1 MDLWWMGR
9 FEYVSTHSLK
19 IIPKVKLIRCN
30 DIPKF
35 QKWRNTT
42 SIFRS
47 RKIFHRTNIEAT
59 YMSFLLKINQRLLE
73 DLFNSETQ
81 GPWSILVEA
90 SDSLELEMLQC
101 NVSVSGVCL
110 FFIEALTS
118 FLIVWWCAQQS
129 YWSTSANHQLVAPHF
144 QLVPPH
150 FLPVCLPLLHWA
162 VTHSSS
168 QQLRPHTIHNEHI
181 TILTNM
187 IDKKEC
193 TVMYIFFC
201 IFKSRIRIVVGI
213 RFHLF
218 VIALQDHFSLES
230 INPWPQRA
238 ICLLCCFCHLNFL
251 SR

>member
-1 MDLWWMGR
+1 MDLWWIGR
-9 FEYVSTHSLK
+9 CEYVSTHSLK

-42 SIFRS
+42 SISRS

-59 YMSFLLKINQRLLE
+59 YMSFLLKINQRLIE
-73 DLFNSETQ
+73 DLFNSRDSGTLINI
-81 GPWSILVEA
+81 GWGLRLAGTRTA
-90 SDSLELEMLQC
+90 SMQC
-101 NVSVSGVCL
+101 ICVRC

-129 YWSTSANHQLVAPHF
+129 YWTTSANHQLVSPHFQLVPPHF

-168 QQLRPHTIHNEHI
+168 QQLRPHTIHKEHRI
-181 TILTNM
+181 ILTNM
-187 IDKKEC
+187 IDKEEC
-193 TVMYIFFC
+193 TLMHISFL
-201 IFKSRIRIVVGI
+201 
-213 RFHLF
+213 RF
-218 VIALQDHFSLES
+218 
-230 INPWPQRA
+230 
-238 ICLLCCFCHLNFL
+238 
-251 SR
+251 